1 MFAVGE
7 FLVLC
12 LEIEGA
18 VPLDLRT
25 VDEELHLISAFVVGF
40 PFSGCG
46 ENHVLRLLSLKTHS
60 LLKDVMWSIAFCR
73 VCSVSFLEF
82 ALIPLLPVNQLARSS
97 AYRPLFTG

>member
-12 LEIEGA
+12 LERVSA

-25 VDEELHLISAFVVGF
+25 VDEEQYLISAFVVGF

-46 ENHVLRLLSLKTHS
+46 KNYVLHLLSLKPHS
-60 LLKDVMWSIAFCR
+60 VLKDVMWSIAFCR

-82 ALIPLLPVNQLARSS
+82 ALIPLLHVN
-97 AYRPLFTG
+97 